1 MKKLNVVIS
10 WGKNEKDSVSYDFDA
25 ENGGDAMYLA
35 VEDARF
41 ISKKAK
47 VVELK
52 EVL

>member
-1 MKKLNVVIS
+1 MKKFNVVIS
-10 WGKNEKDSVSYDFDA
+10 WGKSEKDSVTFEMEA
-25 ENGGDAMYLA
+25 ENGGDAMYNA
-35 VEDARF
+35 VECARF